1 MQRLIA
7 LLKKKPQWLAHEG
20 YWRLLQISRLAVA
33 IPLALWGLG
42 LFVAALSFD
51 YGATDYAIFGVMCLA
66 ASVATFA
73 AVHGTAWLLVWVKSG
88 FSETKK
94 S

>member
-51 YGATDYAIFGVMCLA
+51 YRATDYAIFGVMCLA